1 MHRPDDF
8 HQCERGDD
16 RGDETGENTE
26 EDDQAGRELLEALY
40 AARAAHP
47 ALVITVL
54 MDWHRARRGLIG
66 KAQSE
71 GNAARYREMA
81 ERLGPGID
89 ILGLPVQTREML
101 GVMHL
106 KGFILDDQVLY
117 SGASLNNVYL
127 HRLDRYRLDRY
138 HLINSPQLAD
148 SLAQLLTQVILAE
161 PAVQPLSEPAL
172 LTAPALRA
180 AISRCRA
187 VLKKARYNFSGGD
200 LQPGEIGITPLL
212 GLGRSDNPL
221 NASVLHLVAQA
232 RERIVLFTPYFN
244 LPRPLAK
251 ALQDRLKAG
260 CRVTIIL
267 GDKHASDFY
276 LPPSEPFTTIGAL
289 PYLYEANLRRFCKS
303 QQAAIDRGLL
313 NLHLWQDGSNSFH
326 QKGLWVDGSWTL
338 LTGNNLNPRAWRL
351 DLENGLLIRDP
362 QRLLEPQHSRE
373 LAQVL
378 SHTQRLAH
386 WQELETLSAYPPAV
400 QRLLKRLS
408 RTRIDRLVNQLL

>member
-1 MHRPDDF
+1 MARAVTRTLLPFQARATPSPEQQPCIPVPAAHFATLAEPAAFRRTLLELIAQARVRILMPVLYL
-8 HQCERGDD
+8 
-16 RGDETGENTE
+16 

-232 RERIVLFTPYFN
+232 RERLMPLVTHYRQWVEAQRRTIPGLDATRTPEPAS
-244 LPRPLAK
+244 LPP
-251 ALQDRLKAG
+251 
-260 CRVTIIL
+260 IL
-267 GDKHASDFY
+267 G
-276 LPPSEPFTTIGAL
+276 
-289 PYLYEANLRRFCKS
+289 R
-303 QQAAIDRGLL
+303 
-313 NLHLWQDGSNSFH
+313 
-326 QKGLWVDGSWTL
+326 
-338 LTGNNLNPRAWRL
+338 
-351 DLENGLLIRDP
+351 
-362 QRLLEPQHSRE
+362 
-373 LAQVL
+373 
-378 SHTQRLAH
+378 
-386 WQELETLSAYPPAV
+386 
-400 QRLLKRLS
+400 
-408 RTRIDRLVNQLL
+408 